1 MANSV
6 EKPLIVVKED
16 DLKQIV
22 SDELDRIGTGGKWV
36 WTLFFL
42 CVTPNILNGF
52 HVSSYVLIGHVPE
65 KMWCEVNDLKYTNWT
80 PEQIKSI
87 TETDLTSNGCTI
99 RNWDY
104 ARLSKMPYNMA
115 WNYTREVSKPEEIS
129 CTVKGHYEFS
139 EAETTFVRDWQ
150 LVCDKSVQRTSAQ
163 VAISIGKFLG
173 SFTLGIFADAY
184 GRKASFMLGSTLF
197 VISSI
202 AISLTPW
209 YSIFLA
215 GRFGLGIASSGLFYP
230 AFSLLSENISVN
242 HRSWMSIAFSA
253 SYPIG
258 MVILAITAYLIQPWR
273 DLQMTLT
280 IPSFLLILNC
290 YLMFESPR
298 WLMTQNRSAEAYRI
312 VFKKNC
318 DYQIENGPE
327 MVAKKRTDK
336 AAERS
341 LWLKLKEG
349 PLKQFIALYGSSHI
363 RRLAFTCYFMF
374 CVTSLSYYVTA
385 LNAHNLAVNRF
396 LYVGITGMV
405 DIPCFAMPMILLKIT
420 GRRNTTIILYT
431 LAGSALLA
439 VLAVP
444 AGYANIV
451 VLFAMMGRF
460 GITAV
465 YSIVTLYTAELF
477 PTNIRN
483 SALGT
488 CSTMAHVGS
497 ISAPYVVDILG
508 LLGWYI
514 PTTIC
519 GCCVILASLL
529 TYTLPET
536 SSGNLDHVEDEE
548 SDKDLA
554 NKDEIEDN

>member
-1 MANSV
+1 MASSA

-16 DLKQIV
+16 DLKEMV
-22 SDELDRIGTGGKWV
+22 SEELDRIGTGGKWV

-65 KMWCEVNDLKYTNWT
+65 KMWCDVNDLKDANWT

-87 TETDLTSNGCTI
+87 TESDLSSNGCTI

-104 ARLSKMPYNMA
+104 ARLAKMPYNMA
-115 WNYTREVSKPEEIS
+115 WNYTKSISKPEEIS
-129 CTVKGHYEFS
+129 CTAKGRYEFS
-139 EAETTFVRDWQ
+139 EPETTFVRDWQ
-150 LVCDKSVQRTSAQ
+150 LVCEKSVQRTSAQ
-163 VAISIGKFLG
+163 VAISTGKFLG

-184 GRKASFMLGSTLF
+184 GRKASFMLGAILF
-197 VISSI
+197 VISSA
-202 AISLTPW
+202 AISVTPW
-209 YSIFLA
+209 YSVFLA
-215 GRFGLGIASSGLFYP
+215 GRFGLGVASSGLFYP

-258 MVILAITAYLIQPWR
+258 MILLAITAYLIQPWR
-273 DLQMTLT
+273 DLQMALT

-298 WLMTQNRSAEAYRI
+298 WLMSQNRSAEAYRI

-318 DYQIENGPE
+318 DYQIESGPE
-327 MVAKKRTDK
+327 MVAKKRTDEP
-336 AAERS
+336 AQRS

-349 PLKQFIALYGSSHI
+349 PLKQFIALYGTSNI

-385 LNAHNLAVNRF
+385 LNAHNLSVNRF

-405 DIPCFAMPMILLKIT
+405 DLPSFAMPMILLKLT
-420 GRRNTTIILYT
+420 GRRNTTISLYF
-431 LAGSALLA
+431 LAGSALMA

-444 AGYANIV
+444 AENSNLI

-477 PTNIRN
+477 PTAIRN

-519 GCCVILASLL
+519 GCAVLLACLL

-536 SSGNLDHVEDEE
+536 SSGNLDHVDEEEE
-548 SDKDLA
+548 SDKKL
-554 NKDEIEDN
+554 NKDCEDEN

>member
-65 KMWCEVNDLKYTNWT
+65 KMWCEVNDLKDTNWT

>member
-1 MANSV
+1 MASAV

-16 DLKQIV
+16 DLKTMV

-52 HVSSYVLIGHVPE
+52 HVSSYVLIGHIPE
-65 KMWCEVNDLKYTNWT
+65 KMWCEVNDLKSTNWT
-80 PEQIKSI
+80 FEQIKAI

-99 RNWDY
+99 RNWEY
-104 ARLSKMPYNMA
+104 AQIAKMPYDMA
-115 WNYTREVSKPEEIS
+115 LNYTRRVSKPEEIS
-129 CTVKGHYEFS
+129 CTLKGHYEFS
-139 EAETTFVRDWQ
+139 EPETTFVNDWQ

-184 GRKASFMLGSTLF
+184 GRKASFTLGAALF
-197 VISSI
+197 LISSTAI
-202 AISLTPW
+202 AITPW
-209 YSIFLA
+209 YSLFLA
-215 GRFGLGIASSGLFYP
+215 GRFGLGLASSGLFYP

-253 SYPIG
+253 SYPVG
-258 MVILAITAYLIQPWR
+258 MVILAITAYLVQPWR

-298 WLMTQNRSAEAYRI
+298 WLMTQNRSVEAYRI
-312 VFKKNC
+312 VFKKEC
-318 DYQIENGPE
+318 DFQIENTAE
-327 MVAKKRTDK
+327 IVINKRTDP
-336 AAERS
+336 APRS
-341 LWLKLKEG
+341 VWLKLKEG
-349 PLKQFIALYGSSHI
+349 PLKQFITLYGSSHI

-385 LNAHNLAVNRF
+385 LNAHNLAVNRY
-396 LYVGITGMV
+396 LYVGITGLV
-405 DIPCFAMPMILLKIT
+405 DIPCFAIPMILLKIT
-420 GRRNTTIILYT
+420 GRRNTTMLLYFC
-431 LAGSALLA
+431 AGSALLA

-444 AGYANIV
+444 EGNPNLV

-477 PTNIRN
+477 PTTIRN

-519 GCCVILASLL
+519 GCSVLLASLL
-529 TYTLPET
+529 TFTLPET
-536 SSGNLDHVEDEE
+536 SSGNLDCVENEDECE
-548 SDKDLA
+548 KDPSKDSD
-554 NKDEIEDN
+554 DN

>member
-1 MANSV
+1 MASSA
-6 EKPLIVVKED
+6 EKPFIVVKED
-16 DLKQIV
+16 DLKEIV

-42 CVTPNILNGF
+42 CITPNILNGF
-52 HVSSYVLIGHVPE
+52 HVSSYVLIGHIPE
-65 KMWCEVNDLKYTNWT
+65 KMWCDISELKDTNWT

-87 TETDLTSNGCTI
+87 TEADLQTNGCTI

-104 ARLSKMPYNMA
+104 TQLAKMSYNMA
-115 WNYTREVSKPEEIS
+115 YNYTNRVIKPNEIS
-129 CTVKGHYEFS
+129 CTVKGRYEFS
-139 EAETTFVRDWQ
+139 EPETTFVRDWQ

-184 GRKASFMLGSTLF
+184 GRKASFIFGSVLF
-197 VISSI
+197 VISSTL
-202 AISLTPW
+202 ISFTPW
-209 YSIFLA
+209 YSLFLA
-215 GRFGLGIASSGLFYP
+215 GRFGLGVASSGLFYP

-258 MVILAITAYLIQPWR
+258 MVILAVTGYLVQPWR

-312 VFKKNC
+312 VFKKDC
-318 DYQIENGPE
+318 DYLIENGPE
-327 MVAKKRTDK
+327 IVKNKRTDDP
-336 AAERS
+336 APRS
-341 LWLKLKEG
+341 LWQKMKEG
-349 PLKQFIALYGSSHI
+349 PLKQFIALYGNSNT

-385 LNAHNLAVNRF
+385 LNAHNLSVNRF

-405 DIPCFAMPMILLKIT
+405 DIPCFAIPMILLKIT
-420 GRRNTTIILYT
+420 GRRNTTMLLYFG
-431 LAGSALLA
+431 AGSALLA

-444 AGYANIV
+444 AGNANLV

-477 PTNIRN
+477 PTAIRN

-519 GCCVILASLL
+519 GCSVLLASLL
-529 TYTLPET
+529 TFTLPET
-536 SSGNLDHVEDEE
+536 SSGNLDH
-548 SDKDLA
+548 
-554 NKDEIEDN
+554 IEDDSEKESIKDSEEN

>member
-6 EKPLIVVKED
+6 EKPFIAMKED
-16 DLKQIV
+16 DLKEIV
-22 SDELDRIGTGGKWV
+22 SEELDRIGTGGKWV

-52 HVSSYVLIGHVPE
+52 HVSSYVLIGHIPE
-65 KMWCEVNDLKYTNWT
+65 KMWCGVNELKDTNWT
-80 PEQIKSI
+80 PDQIKSI
-87 TETDLTSNGCTI
+87 TEADLDTNGCTI
-99 RNWDY
+99 RDWNY
-104 ARLSKMPYNMA
+104 AHLAQMPYHMA
-115 WNYTREVSKPEEIS
+115 LNYTSRISKPSEIS
-129 CTVKGHYEFS
+129 CKIKGQYEFS
-139 EAETTFVRDWQ
+139 EPEKTFVPDWQ
-150 LVCDKSVQRTSAQ
+150 LVCDKSLQRTSAQ
-163 VAISIGKFLG
+163 VAMSIGKFLG

-184 GRKASFMLGSTLF
+184 GRKASFMFGSAVF
-197 VISSI
+197 VISSTII
-202 AISLTPW
+202 AFTPLYSL
-209 YSIFLA
+209 FLA
-215 GRFGLGIASSGLFYP
+215 GRFGLGLASSGLFYP

-258 MVILAITAYLIQPWR
+258 MIILAVTAYLVQPWR
-273 DLQMTLT
+273 ELQMTLT

-298 WLMTQNRSAEAYRI
+298 WLMTQNRSAEAYKI
-312 VFKKNC
+312 VFNKDC

-327 MVAKKRTDK
+327 MVTAKRKDDP
-336 AAERS
+336 APRS

-349 PLKQFIALYGSSHI
+349 PLKQFIALYGNSTI

-385 LNAHNLAVNRF
+385 LNAHNLSVNRY

-405 DIPCFAMPMILLKIT
+405 DIPCFAIPMILLKIT
-420 GRRNTTIILYT
+420 GRRNTTMLLYFG
-431 LAGSALLA
+431 AGSALLA

-444 AGYANIV
+444 SDNPNLI

-477 PTNIRN
+477 PTSIRN

-497 ISAPYVVDILG
+497 ISAPYVVDVLG
-508 LLGWYI
+508 ILGWYI

-519 GCCVILASLL
+519 GCCVLLASLL
-529 TYTLPET
+529 TFTLPET
-536 SSGNLDHVEDEE
+536 SSGNLDHIEDK
-548 SDKDLA
+548 SDKDSI
-554 NKDEIEDN
+554 KDSEEN

>member
-1 MANSV
+1 M
-6 EKPLIVVKED
+6 
-16 DLKQIV
+16 
-22 SDELDRIGTGGKWV
+22 
-36 WTLFFL
+36 TLFFL
-42 CVTPNILNGF
+42 CITPNILNGF
-52 HVSSYVLIGHVPE
+52 HVSSYVLIGHIPE
-65 KMWCEVNDLKYTNWT
+65 KMWCDISELKDTNWT

-87 TETDLTSNGCTI
+87 TEADLQTNGCTI

-104 ARLSKMPYNMA
+104 TQLAKMSYNMA
-115 WNYTREVSKPEEIS
+115 YNYTNRVIKPNEIS
-129 CTVKGHYEFS
+129 CTVKGRYEFS
-139 EAETTFVRDWQ
+139 EPETTFVRDWQ

-184 GRKASFMLGSTLF
+184 GRKASFIFGSVLF
-197 VISSI
+197 VISSTL
-202 AISLTPW
+202 ISFTPW
-209 YSIFLA
+209 YSLFLA
-215 GRFGLGIASSGLFYP
+215 GRFGLGVASSGLFYP

-258 MVILAITAYLIQPWR
+258 MVILAVTGYLVQPWR

-312 VFKKNC
+312 VFKKDC
-318 DYQIENGPE
+318 DYLIENGPE
-327 MVAKKRTDK
+327 IVKNKRTDDP
-336 AAERS
+336 APRS
-341 LWLKLKEG
+341 LWQKMKEG
-349 PLKQFIALYGSSHI
+349 PLKQFIALYGNSNT

-385 LNAHNLAVNRF
+385 LNAHNLSVNRF

-405 DIPCFAMPMILLKIT
+405 DIPCFAIPMILLKIT
-420 GRRNTTIILYT
+420 GRRNTTMLLYFG
-431 LAGSALLA
+431 AGSALLA

-444 AGYANIV
+444 AGNANLV

-477 PTNIRN
+477 PTAIRN

-519 GCCVILASLL
+519 GCSVLLASLL
-529 TYTLPET
+529 TFTLPET
-536 SSGNLDHVEDEE
+536 SSGNLDH
-548 SDKDLA
+548 
-554 NKDEIEDN
+554 IEDDSEKESIKDSEEN